1 MMHETHLSY
10 LYILSL
16 FCQIYMQAEVFVYHR
31 EALLRRM
38 DHYGFFKGHF
48 VNRQVFYIFNSK
60 TFSEVRLPSLVSVFS
75 RTRDIIHTFESSFL
89 SF

>member
-1 MMHETHLSY
+1 
-10 LYILSL
+10 
-16 FCQIYMQAEVFVYHR
+16 MQAEVFVYHR

-60 TFSEVRLPSLVSVFS
+60 TFSEVRLPSLVSFQGQEISSTLLKAVFS
-75 RTRDIIHTFESSFL
+75 PFSKTHIYEEGLIMNE
-89 SF
+89 